1 MTSALTMYFHPGRA
15 PPPPADE
22 VSGHCVADAI
32 SVFRTN
38 PGATPALSGSSSS
51 HTRLHLPCSILRYD
65 PFAYVAIEST
75 DTMRSTGKITRPTN
89 VLLGDGGQILP
100 VFDRRRLRSTPVMAQ
115 ALNTTGAIGC
125 LGYGCAMTA
134 ILVFLPRHQVIR
146 ILR

>member
-1 MTSALTMYFHPGRA
+1 MDPGATRRSLDTSDVLK
-15 PPPPADE
+15 
-22 VSGHCVADAI
+22 DAT
-32 SVFRTN
+32 SVFRIN

-75 DTMRSTGKITRPTN
+75 DTMRSTGKTTRPKN
-89 VLLGDGGQILP
+89 VLGDGSQILP
-100 VFDRRRLRSTPVMAQ
+100 AVFDRRRLRSTPVMAQ
-115 ALNTTGAIGC
+115 ALNTNGAIGC
-125 LGYGCAMTA
+125 FGYGCAMTA